1 MKSFQSIGVA
11 GLGLLGGSIALA
23 AKRKGLAENICGY
36 TRTPETLKKAK
47 NLGVIDFSFQ
57 DFSDLVM
64 NSDFVILA
72 APISVNVEL
81 AKSIAKIK
89 PMLLFTDVGST
100 KDLIVQTVEKSFMQ
114 GHRFCGSHP
123 MAGSEKRGIENSN
136 PHLFE
141 GKTVVITP
149 ANNSES
155 SVIETIEEFWR
166 NTGAS
171 VTRMQSRQHDEIC
184 AYTSHF
190 PHLVAFLL
198 VDILSERI
206 NSPSV
211 KTCIGAGFRDTTR
224 IAASDEEIWTEIFVS
239 NRENILQAISKF
251 RKDLDNVTE
260 LLQKQDFDALK
271 SWIEKIKKIRNEL

>member
-1 MKSFQSIGVA
+1 
-11 GLGLLGGSIALA
+11 
-23 AKRKGLAENICGY
+23 
-36 TRTPETLKKAK
+36 
-47 NLGVIDFSFQ
+47 
-57 DFSDLVM
+57 
-64 NSDFVILA
+64 
-72 APISVNVEL
+72 
-81 AKSIAKIK
+81 
-89 PMLLFTDVGST
+89 
-100 KDLIVQTVEKSFMQ
+100 
-114 GHRFCGSHP
+114 

-206 NSPSV
+206 NLPSV

-251 RKDLDNVTE
+251 RKDLDKVTE